1 MELHDVLAGI
11 AVLAGLIGIVVLLLP
26 GLALQVAAV
35 AIWAFEEST
44 FVGWVVLGLVL
55 ALAVGASVVK
65 YMLPGRRLKQQG
77 VPGSVLLMAVVV
89 AVVGLFAIPLIGA
102 PLGFILTVYVFE
114 RMRRGKEMAWP
125 STKSALRAVFTSIG
139 IELAG
144 GFLIAIVF
152 VGGALLT

>member
-11 AVLAGLIGIVVLLLP
+11 AVFAGLIGIVVLILP
-26 GLALQVAAV
+26 GLVLQVAAV

-44 FVGWVVLGLVL
+44 AVGWVVLGLVL

-65 YMLPGRRLKQQG
+65 YMFPSRRLKEQG

-89 AVVGLFAIPLIGA
+89 AVVGLFAIPVIGA

-114 RMRRGKEMAWP
+114 RVRRGKETAWP